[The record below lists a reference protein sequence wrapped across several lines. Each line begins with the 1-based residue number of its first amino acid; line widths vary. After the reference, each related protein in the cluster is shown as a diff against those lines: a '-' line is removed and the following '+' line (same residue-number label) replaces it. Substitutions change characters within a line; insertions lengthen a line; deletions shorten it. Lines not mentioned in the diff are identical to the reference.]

1 MCVCV
6 RVDVSECDCAR
17 KRGRERE
24 EESKREVNDFMILLN
39 VQLQSTM
46 CVSDFFFVFF
56 KG

>member
-17 KRGRERE
+17 ERGGERE